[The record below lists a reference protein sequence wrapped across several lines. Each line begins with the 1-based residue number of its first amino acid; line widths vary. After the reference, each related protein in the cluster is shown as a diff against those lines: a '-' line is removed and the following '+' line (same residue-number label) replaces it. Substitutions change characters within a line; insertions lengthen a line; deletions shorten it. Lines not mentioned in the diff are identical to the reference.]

1 MFITGT
7 PSKSR
12 DSFPSFSY
20 DLWSAHLTNGRQRA
34 RSSMGVFALSI
45 QSDIMSRKEAK
56 ARKEREMKGKRF
68 VNRDGEQLLLELII

>member
-1 MFITGT
+1 M
-7 PSKSR
+7 R
-12 DSFPSFSY
+12 
-20 DLWSAHLTNGRQRA
+20 
-34 RSSMGVFALSI
+34 VFALSI